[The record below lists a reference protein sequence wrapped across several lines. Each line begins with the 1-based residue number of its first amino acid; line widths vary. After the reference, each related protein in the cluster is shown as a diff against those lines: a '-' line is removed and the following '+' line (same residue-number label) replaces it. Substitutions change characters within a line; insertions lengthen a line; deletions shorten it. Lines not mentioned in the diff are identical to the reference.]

1 MPIATALTRLLA
13 IEHPLLLAPMGF
25 VSGGALAAAVTHAG
39 GLGFVGGGYGD
50 REWLA
55 RELDAAGNARVGVGF
70 ITWSLDRQPALLGLA
85 LERQPVCVWLSF
97 GDLGPYAEKIK
108 RAGSLL
114 VAQVQAVC
122 GAREAVAAG
131 ADIVVA
137 QGTEA
142 GGHADRRAT
151 LPLVPAVADAV
162 APVLPVVAAGGI
174 ADGRGLAAALMLG
187 AEGAALGTAFYVA
200 AESLAHPAA
209 KDALVAATGDDT
221 QRSRIFDLARGIDWP
236 PPWTLRTLEN
246 EFSRRWGGNVE
257 GLERSLLEEQRLYAA
272 ARDAGDFATAGV
284 LAGEAADLVRKVEP
298 AAEIVRRITGEAEAL
313 LRAAPARLA

>member
-1 MPIATALTRLLA
+1 VPIATALTRLLA
-13 IEHPLLLAPMGF
+13 VEHPLLLAPMGF
-25 VSGGALAAAVTHAG
+25 VSGGALAAAVSHAG
-39 GLGFVGGGYGD
+39 GLGFVGGGYGE

-55 RELDAAGNARVGVGF
+55 RELDAAGDARVGVGL
-70 ITWSLDRQPALLGLA
+70 ITWSLDRQPALLDLA
-85 LERQPVCVWLSF
+85 LERQPACVWLSF
-97 GDLGPYAEKIK
+97 GELGPYAERIK

-114 VAQVQAVC
+114 VAQVQTVR

-137 QGTEA
+137 QGTES

-162 APVLPVVAAGGI
+162 APVPVVAAGGI

-187 AEGAALGTAFYVA
+187 AEGAALGTAFYAA

-221 QRSRIFDLARGIDWP
+221 QRSRVFDLARGIDWP

-246 EFSRRWGGNVE
+246 EFSRRWGGDVE
-257 GLERSLLEEQRLYAA
+257 GLERNLAEEQRRYAA

-284 LAGEAADLVRKVEP
+284 LAGEAADLVRAVEP

-313 LRAAPARLA
+313 LRATSARLA